1 MSMVSLEST
10 KIILKKFNLFAE
22 LLENFSDSKKQI
34 KYIKKMIFTYCL
46 SIEEGEYLINEG
58 EQKDID
64 YYMRGIKESV
74 YRFYKAKGI
83 DDYNRAK
90 QLLDRYNLEI
100 SSAITKTD
108 IKLAESKGR
117 AVFGDVFDKAKSIGD
132 MVNKGV
138 DKIKDAV
145 NKAKEELI

>member
-1 MSMVSLEST
+1 MM
-10 KIILKKFNLFAE
+10 
-22 LLENFSDSKKQI
+22 
-34 KYIKKMIFTYCL
+34 
-46 SIEEGEYLINEG
+46 
-58 EQKDID
+58 
-64 YYMRGIKESV
+64 GIKDSV

-90 QLLDRYNLEI
+90 QMLDKYILEL

-108 IKLAESKGR
+108 MKLAESKGR
-117 AVFGDVFDKAKSIGD
+117 AIFGDVFDKAKSIGD

-145 NKAKEELI
+145 NKAKEELV

>member
-10 KIILKKFNLFAE
+10 KIILTKFNLFAE

-34 KYIKKMIFTYCL
+34 KHIKKMVVTYCL
-46 SIEEGEYLINEG
+46 CIEEGEYLINESD
-58 EQKDID
+58 QKDID
-64 YYMRGIKESV
+64 YYMMGIKDSV

-90 QLLDRYNLEI
+90 QMLDKYILEL

-108 IKLAESKGR
+108 MKLAESKGR
-117 AVFGDVFDKAKSIGD
+117 AIFGDVFDKAKSIGD

-145 NKAKEELI
+145 NKAKEELV